1 MGKLFKFSAT
11 AIDEFLSCRRKYY
24 FNRIQN
30 IKPVERPDALD
41 FGSAVHR
48 GLESI
53 MRSMANTDDG
63 DREFEE
69 AINAREIA
77 REYALQAVRDYAE
90 EYCMNDESKCK
101 ALALIDSYIDLY
113 FLDDLKDFEVLAIEQ
128 YFEAPI
134 NEVPDVKTCMHGYF
148 DGVVKNRNTGEI
160 YVMEHKTTGMMGDD
174 YLAKSHIDWQVIIYM
189 LACKHKY
196 GRCDGVFYDA
206 ISKPKHSM
214 SVGETDEEFDARKAA
229 SKTGRIKRKEAETQ
243 EQFISRVQ
251 SSFGEDT
258 FKREFI
264 DSKSVNLE
272 QQLHDLDEI
281 ADDIIYCNCHYRC
294 TGNCLKFGAC
304 PYLDLCTGK
313 VTLDNLGDKYVNCDK
328 ENEEV

>member
-1 MGKLFKFSAT
+1 MGRLFKISAS
-11 AIDEFLSCRRKYY
+11 AIDEFLSCRKKYY

-30 IKPVERPDALD
+30 IKPVARPDALD

-53 MRSMANTDDG
+53 MRSIANGEQDNP
-63 DREFEE
+63 E
-69 AINAREIA
+69 NQREIA
-77 REYALQAVRDYAE
+77 REYALQAVRNYAE
-90 EYCMNDESKCK
+90 EYCMNDESLCK
-101 ALALIDSYIDLY
+101 AIALVDSYIDLY
-113 FLDDLKDFEVLAIEQ
+113 FLDDLKDFEVLGIEQ

-134 NEVPDVKTCMHGYF
+134 ADCPNNTQTCMNGYF

-189 LACKHKY
+189 LACKHKF

-214 SVGETDEEFDARKAA
+214 SMGETDEEFESRKAA
-229 SKTGRIKRKEAETQ
+229 SKTGRIKRKEAETK
-243 EQFISRVQ
+243 EQFINRVQ
-251 SSFGEDT
+251 ASFGDET
-258 FKREFI
+258 FHREFI
-264 DSKSVNLE
+264 DANTMNLD

-281 ADDIIYCNCHYRC
+281 ADDMIYCNCHYRC

-313 VTLDNLGDKYVNCDK
+313 VTIDNLGDKYVNCDT
-328 ENEEV
+328 ENEET